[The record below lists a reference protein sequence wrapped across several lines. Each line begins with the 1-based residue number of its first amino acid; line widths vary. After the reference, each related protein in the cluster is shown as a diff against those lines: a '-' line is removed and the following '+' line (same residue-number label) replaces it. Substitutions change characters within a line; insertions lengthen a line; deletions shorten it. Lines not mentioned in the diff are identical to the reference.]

1 MKNNTPRHD
10 DRRSMVSV
18 SSTGSSSLMEIA
30 SQRSVGG
37 QLRKFTAAVGKPG
50 QAREAREA
58 VRTAMSTMN
67 PTRKRPLAE
76 PLDYE
81 KFLGENSSIIE
92 NLSQRELLLF
102 PRDDFTE
109 ISVSPLERTVMPS
122 LSVREVTD
130 AKWLLTQEALAFYTA
145 PHRVVRFNYAQFGSD
160 YHSISDHDVDLQP
173 LIYENDMIYDE
184 QKEELEGRC
193 SLDIIREGFLFL
205 VPETSLLDNFKSMK
219 KRYCVLRKDEDGK
232 VLLEMRKS
240 QFAAL
245 THPPMIVQQAALSTS
260 KKGRNVLEV

>member
-1 MKNNTPRHD
+1 MKSNTPRHD

-18 SSTGSSSLMEIA
+18 SSTGSSSLMETT

-81 KFLGENSSIIE
+81 KFLGENNSIIE

-109 ISVSPLERTVMPS
+109 ISVSPLERTVLPS
-122 LSVREVTD
+122 LSVREITE
-130 AKWLLTQEALAFYTA
+130 AKWLLTQEALAFYIA
-145 PHRVVRFNYAQFGSD
+145 PHRV
-160 YHSISDHDVDLQP
+160 
-173 LIYENDMIYDE
+173 
-184 QKEELEGRC
+184 ELEGRC
-193 SLDIIREGFLFL
+193 SSDIIREGFLFL

-260 KKGRNVLEV
+260 KKGQKCS

>member
-1 MKNNTPRHD
+1 
-10 DRRSMVSV
+10 
-18 SSTGSSSLMEIA
+18 
-30 SQRSVGG
+30 
-37 QLRKFTAAVGKPG
+37 
-50 QAREAREA
+50 
-58 VRTAMSTMN
+58 
-67 PTRKRPLAE
+67 
-76 PLDYE
+76 LDYE

-145 PHRVVRFNYAQFGSD
+145 PHRV
-160 YHSISDHDVDLQP
+160 
-173 LIYENDMIYDE
+173 
-184 QKEELEGRC
+184 ELEGRC

-260 KKGRNVLEV
+260 KKGRNVLEVSGSGAERRSWVLAADSDSDLPRWLIEIDRALAGDCKGYLFSYNEGSPDMNMEVS